1 MKEKPITLK
10 KKAPNQS
17 LLLRDETLNLH
28 LDTRTFITEKQVTID
43 DSLAFRGKS
52 QMLRSVS
59 QRPPKILENRT
70 ISWKNVKLQIKKGRF
85 VELDPSFQVFR
96 KYNQGNW
103 TGMQGLMK
111 KIEGMLDENQ
121 IKFCDVN
128 AEKMLSL
135 LFFPGKIEKQ
145 QLVSCIMNQ
154 EIIKNSMKLPAKMFK
169 GKKGQEMAAR
179 YILQYWRNFKVK
191 QTIQTKKRREKMAH
205 RIQQSWKIYKLYSK
219 TKQTIKESFD
229 EFIDDYSQV
238 LRKFKKEWPDIKGIE
253 RVEVHLNSFSYNEDQ
268 RLTIENF
275 LQRAN
280 SQISRIFA
288 CRDPLVEIIYIT
300 PIELDDEIINY
311 YSKVLLIK

>member
-1 MKEKPITLK
+1 
-10 KKAPNQS
+10 
-17 LLLRDETLNLH
+17 
-28 LDTRTFITEKQVTID
+28 
-43 DSLAFRGKS
+43 
-52 QMLRSVS
+52 MLRSVS

-70 ISWKNVKLQIKKGRF
+70 ISWKNVKLPVKKGRF
-85 VELDPSFQVFR
+85 VELEPSFQIFR
-96 KYNQGNW
+96 KYNQANW
-103 TGMQGLMK
+103 TGIQGIMK
-111 KIEGMLDENQ
+111 KFEAMLDENQ

-135 LFFPGKIEKQ
+135 VFFPGRIEKQ
-145 QLVSCIMNQ
+145 QLVSCIMNP

-169 GKKGQEMAAR
+169 GKKAQDMAAT
-179 YILQYWRNFKVK
+179 YIQRYWRNFQVK
-191 QTIQTKKRREKMAH
+191 QALQDKKRREKMAH
-205 RIQQSWKIYKLYSK
+205 KIQQCWKIYKLYK
-219 TKQTIKESFD
+219 NTKKIIKEGFD

-288 CRDPLVEIIYIT
+288 CRDSLVEIIYIT

-311 YSKVLLIK
+311 YSKVRLILKE